1 MTPPKVA
8 SGGTKMDNA
17 GFIAPMVLPG
27 EYTIKLKVADKE
39 YIEKMTLVHDE
50 SNSNFSMEDRKLQHK
65 TAMELYNLH
74 TSLSKIVEE
83 INGKQAMLKQNKDKL
98 KDAKAQTLLNEYN
111 AALESLRSTLLASK
125 QKSIFADEEQLR
137 ERITEV
143 YSAVAMQEARPS
155 NLQIQRVA
163 VLQKELEEATKKHLE
178 IVRKFDAQVQKE
190 LVNAGLDKE
199 SKTF

>member
-1 MTPPKVA
+1 MPHWK
-8 SGGTKMDNA
+8 
-17 GFIAPMVLPG
+17 
-27 EYTIKLKVADKE
+27 
-39 YIEKMTLVHDE
+39 
-50 SNSNFSMEDRKLQHK
+50 
-65 TAMELYNLH
+65 NLR
-74 TSLSKIVEE
+74 
-83 INGKQAMLKQNKDKL
+83 G
-98 KDAKAQTLLNEYN
+98 
-111 AALESLRSTLLASK
+111 TLLASK